1 MVNIQPGDI
10 VARKSYGCDIIFR
23 VKAIYENQ
31 EKRIIAVLKGVDI
44 RLIADAPIED
54 LTQIVEIDYSR
65 YRNENMMQN
74 NAKVKN
80 VLEHRKIMR
89 SKGPWRSNAL
99 AVPEGEEYFD
109 IPGKVLHIDGDEEY
123 LKKCL
128 DAYRKLKIPH
138 QGFSVPEK
146 EQPKVIL
153 YYLQKYQPDIL
164 VITGHDGLIKEA
176 RDFKNLDNY
185 RNSRHFIET
194 VKVARRFMPGRD
206 DLVIFAGA
214 CQSYYE
220 ELLAAGANFASSPR
234 RVFIHIFDPV
244 FIVEK
249 IAFTSIKET
258 LTLNDVLSNTVTGV
272 EGVGGIET
280 RGCFRLGYPKSP
292 Y

>member
-10 VARKSYGCDIIFR
+10 VGRKSYGCDIIFR

-31 EKRIIAVLKGVDI
+31 DKKIIAIIKGVDI
-44 RLIADAPIED
+44 RLIADAPVED
-54 LTQIVEIDYSR
+54 LTRIVEIDYNR
-65 YRNENMMQN
+65 YRSKNIIQN
-74 NAKVKN
+74 NEKVKN
-80 VLEHRKIMR
+80 VLDHRKTMR
-89 SKGPWRSNAL
+89 YKGQWRSH
-99 AVPEGEEYFD
+99 AVAFPLGEEYFE

-123 LKKCL
+123 LQKCL
-128 DAYRKLKIPH
+128 DAYRKLRIPNH
-138 QGFSVPEK
+138 GFCVPEK

-176 RDFKNLDNY
+176 REFRNIDNY

-194 VKVARRFMPGRD
+194 VKTARRFIPGRD

-220 ELLAAGANFASSPR
+220 ELLQAGANFASSPR

-249 IAFTSIKET
+249 IAYTSIKET
-258 LTLNDVLSNTVTGV
+258 LTLNDVLENTVTGI